1 MIVMISAQKAVLS
14 LFQSKDLFEKEKCIE
29 YLETFSEDKYIKPNV
44 DILLKHSQY
53 NTVKNKK
60 QTYIVYNTLFNS
72 MITLSESEFKQYI
85 NIKFSDL
92 SIVEAL
98 VDNGFL
104 IPNYVNEYER
114 YDYYKQILLRQPSD
128 ISHYTV
134 ALTSKC
140 NAKCFYCYE
149 EGIKKYDMTL
159 KTAKRFA
166 ENLLN
171 SKKSIDITW
180 FGGEPMLKMDIITYI
195 SEILNDN
202 KRDFQSG
209 LITNGSLLSEEI
221 IKEKFPVWNVNWV
234 QITLD
239 GLKEEYLKRKQYSCN
254 LKEVYDTVQN
264 NIDLLLRNKINVS
277 IRLNVD
283 VENKE
288 DCFAVANHLKS
299 KYSDNKFLYVYP
311 AFLYGQT
318 DPVFSESERVEYSSR
333 IYDLYS
339 PERSLLTYI
348 PKINSC
354 FINQQG
360 SFVIDTDGSI
370 LGCDGD
376 IGKRHTKF
384 SNVFSIDNFD
394 NLEKPESVIPK
405 VRNMC
410 ESCVYYPKCGG
421 GCMNTYSNPCK
432 YDACFQERYKI
443 EYLLNK
449 IIDF

>member
-14 LFQSKDLFEKEKCIE
+14 LFQSKGLFEKEKCIE

-239 GLKEEYLKRKQYSCN
+239 GLKEELQLQSKR
-254 LKEVYDTVQN
+254 
-264 NIDLLLRNKINVS
+264 S
-277 IRLNVD
+277 I
-283 VENKE
+283 
-288 DCFAVANHLKS
+288 
-299 KYSDNKFLYVYP
+299 
-311 AFLYGQT
+311 
-318 DPVFSESERVEYSSR
+318 
-333 IYDLYS
+333 
-339 PERSLLTYI
+339 
-348 PKINSC
+348 
-354 FINQQG
+354 
-360 SFVIDTDGSI
+360 
-370 LGCDGD
+370 
-376 IGKRHTKF
+376 
-384 SNVFSIDNFD
+384 
-394 NLEKPESVIPK
+394 
-405 VRNMC
+405 
-410 ESCVYYPKCGG
+410 
-421 GCMNTYSNPCK
+421 
-432 YDACFQERYKI
+432 
-443 EYLLNK
+443 
-449 IIDF
+449 